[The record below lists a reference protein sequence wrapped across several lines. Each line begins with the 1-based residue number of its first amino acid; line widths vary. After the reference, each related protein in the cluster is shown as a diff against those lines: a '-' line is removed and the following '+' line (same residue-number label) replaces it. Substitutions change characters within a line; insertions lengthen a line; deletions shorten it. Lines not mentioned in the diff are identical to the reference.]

1 LQTVGSDFD
10 PENAD
15 EIELRVG
22 DQVQLTK
29 QFDDG
34 WATGTNKVT
43 NQTGL
48 FPLDCLVGFEDG
60 KP

>member
-1 LQTVGSDFD
+1 DFD
-10 PENAD
+10 PENPD

-22 DQVQLTK
+22 DQILLTK

-48 FPLDCLVGFEDG
+48 FPLDCLAGFEDG
-60 KP
+60 KPQ